1 MWRVSNQV
9 ERNRHRL
16 GLGDWIVIIKTLLG
30 PDLEVRRVWRCFPNF
45 PIIQT
50 KGTSDRETT
59 KQNQYRRAGNEV
71 LCLTT
76 QEIIKIRRPE
86 DFLVITPLFPKR
98 CKNCT
103 LIVGRRGSTSPLK
116 YRPYIHDFSPH
127 IGDTT
132 FVWRSPRATKR

>member
-50 KGTSDRETT
+50 NGTSDRETT

-103 LIVGRRGSTSPLK
+103 LIVVDVGPRRL
-116 YRPYIHDFSPH
+116 
-127 IGDTT
+127 
-132 FVWRSPRATKR
+132 